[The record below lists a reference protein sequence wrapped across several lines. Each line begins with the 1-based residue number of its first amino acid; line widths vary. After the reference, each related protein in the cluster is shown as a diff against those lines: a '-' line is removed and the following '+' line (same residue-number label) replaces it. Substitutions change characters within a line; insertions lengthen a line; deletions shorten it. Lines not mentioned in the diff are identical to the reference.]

1 MGAKW
6 RKMKE
11 EQIHDRHVLH
21 GPFAQSVFHR
31 SGVLA
36 ALRQISQE
44 LESSILDEFYLA
56 TVWELSV

>member
-6 RKMKE
+6 RKTKE

-44 LESSILDEFYLA
+44 PESSILDEFYLA

>member
-1 MGAKW
+1 MEEN
-6 RKMKE
+6 E
-11 EQIHDRHVLH
+11 EQKHDRHVLH
-21 GPFAQSVFHR
+21 GSFAHSAFHH

-44 LESSILDEFYLA
+44 PESSILDEFYLA